1 MLAVPLAIM
10 QGVSGTLFF
19 QGQRLFFHN
28 ATGYYGAI
36 PLNVS
41 GDIDLNPEDGEYRLS
56 CQVSGVEC
64 NSLMRSL
71 GALAPPLP
79 LAGSLKG
86 VVYCRGPLDCPIFEG
101 SIETTGKNMSLTY
114 DTQPSAAVDAI
125 QKNIEKG
132 AVAAY
137 DHVPFTSASASFTFN
152 SDNCVSFSILPTLIS
167 ALLEKQFMVP
177 M

>member
-1 MLAVPLAIM
+1 M
-10 QGVSGTLFF
+10 Q
-19 QGQRLFFHN
+19 
-28 ATGYYGAI
+28 
-36 PLNVS
+36 
-41 GDIDLNPEDGEYRLS
+41 
-56 CQVSGVEC
+56 
-64 NSLMRSL
+64 
-71 GALAPPLP
+71 

-125 QKNIEKG
+125 QKNTEKG

-137 DHVPFTSASASFTFN
+137 DHVPFTSVSASFTFN

-167 ALLEKQFMVP
+167 ALPEKQFMVP